1 MDIIDEI
8 KKAVE
13 VNPMGH
19 LPLPY
24 RVLLTNQVKQ
34 KETLLKVYFEC
45 SKKAFSI
52 WQDEYPDN
60 MAVYDMLRT
69 ADDYL
74 YNMKGARKDFIQL
87 ADKHKNFIEGIN
99 TNAGAAGLSA
109 LNLCYNIG
117 ADLSFDESHNGVAD
131 DDSIEYE
138 DRWPDFYASVA
149 YSGGNPFA
157 FEGDIEKRREF
168 WNWYI
173 SVVEA
178 LIDKPNKR
186 IIPLEEKKIIPA
198 MTEQFVRA
206 QSYNDEKNK
215 ELIQEVIRMTVDF
228 LKGKNIS
235 YNAFKVDANCISLNY
250 EYAIYY
256 SKNQQENKVDL
267 SFSDILDFGPTEPLI
282 YLKKNM
288 YEQAPQEG
296 AWLNC
301 SLIVENNSYKFD
313 FNYDSKDNLFNSDIN
328 DALLVKEFEK
338 FPRAKEYTPDWWKS
352 ILGNKTKYLE

>member
-1 MDIIDEI
+1 MDIINEI

-19 LPLPY
+19 LPLLY

-34 KETLLKVYFEC
+34 KETLLKVYLEC
-45 SKKAFSI
+45 SKKVFSI
-52 WQDEYPDN
+52 WQDEYPNNMSVYGMLSKADN
-60 MAVYDMLRT
+60 
-69 ADDYL
+69 YL
-74 YNMKGARKDFIQL
+74 YNMKGPRKDFIQL

-109 LNLCYNIG
+109 LSLCYNIG
-117 ADLSFDESHNGVAD
+117 ADLAFDESYNGVDD

-173 SVVEA
+173 SVVEM
-178 LIDKPNKR
+178 LIDKPNIR
-186 IIPLEEKKIIPA
+186 IIPLVEKNVATPK
-198 MTEQFVRA
+198 TEQLERV
-206 QSYNDEKNK
+206 QSYGDTINE
-215 ELIQEVIRMTVDF
+215 ELIQKLISMTTE
-228 LKGKNIS
+228 LLRQKKER
-235 YNAFKVDANCISLNY
+235 YNLFKVNMS
-250 EYAIYY
+250 AIVFSNTYDIY
-256 SKNQQENKVDL
+256 VVKNGKQSRIELSIDDRLKFRPIDL
-267 SFSDILDFGPTEPLI
+267 FCS
-282 YLKKNM
+282 LKKNM
-288 YEQAPQEG
+288 YKQAPQEG

-313 FNYDSKDNLFNSDIN
+313 FNYDSKDNLFDSDIN
-328 DALLVKEFEK
+328 DAILVAEFEK
-338 FPRAKEYTPDWWKS
+338 YPRAKEYTPSWWKGL
-352 ILGNKTKYLE
+352 LGNKAKYL